1 MTLLELIVVMAII
14 ATLLGLGFG
23 AFRQMDGADRRAVS
37 QVKEALRAARLFAQ
51 NQSAPASV
59 IVDTE
64 RQAVWGLGLAAA
76 GNWHFEDP
84 EGTGWPVAATHE
96 VESVADGGVLG
107 RCLLLDDRLPGE
119 QVLLLSEL
127 PSSFDSPDGF
137 GVELFVDP
145 AGDPRPMTILERPDS
160 WGFGFD
166 GRGEFEVVL
175 QLVGLES
182 EGEQAGEPAEFR
194 QSLPG
199 VELPRGR
206 WSRLAVVFDGRR
218 LFVSV
223 DGRRVVEDTLF
234 GTPRRLMTAPRQPI
248 GSGAGPTRFRGRLDE
263 LRISSVLAG
272 DHEPLPV
279 EVTLAGP
286 SRAVQ
291 LDAAGHLDPAFHA
304 GPVELRILHGEP
316 AVTEVVEFG
325 LLGTLRSWTERPDG
339 ARP

>member
-59 IVDTE
+59 IVDAE
-64 RQAVWGLGLAAA
+64 RNAVWGLGLAGA

-84 EGTGWPVAATHE
+84 EGTGWPVPATHDA
-96 VESVADGGVLG
+96 ESVADDGVLG
-107 RCLLLDDRLPGE
+107 RCLMLDDRLPGE

-223 DGRRVVEDTLF
+223 DGRRAVEDTLF
-234 GTPRRLMTAPRQPI
+234 GTARTIVTVPRMAI
-248 GSGAGPTRFRGRLDE
+248 GSGSGPTRFRGRLDE
-263 LRISSVLAG
+263 LKVSSVLVG

-279 EVTLAGP
+279 EVTLQGP

-291 LDAAGHLDPAFHA
+291 LDATGHLDPAFHA
-304 GPVELRILHGEP
+304 GPEQVRIRWGDP
-316 AVTEVVEFG
+316 ATVEVVEFG
-325 LLGTLRSWTERPDG
+325 LLGTLRAWTERPPG
-339 ARP
+339 PRP